1 MSRKLTVHHR
11 ACNLCE
17 AICGLEIQLEGNR
30 FVSIRGDGDDPL
42 SQGHIC
48 PKAVALQD
56 LHHDPDRLRRPV
68 RRTGDGWQEIGW
80 DEALDEAA
88 TRLRAVQGAH
98 GRDAVALYL
107 GNPHVH
113 DSGGLLYGPLLM
125 RALGT
130 RHRYSATSVDQLPH
144 HLVSRLLY
152 GHQLLLPVPDVD
164 RTQFLL
170 IVGAN
175 PAVSNGSLM
184 TAPGVRRRLRAIRE
198 RGGTV
203 VVVDPRRTETAELA
217 DRHLF
222 VRPATDA
229 LLLFA
234 LAHTVFEEGLADP
247 GRLARH
253 TDGIDQVRELA
264 RDFAPETVAASVG
277 IEAEEIRRLARD
289 FCSAP
294 SAVCYG
300 RLGVSVQSFGAT
312 CQWLVNVLN
321 LVTGNLDRPGGAMFT
336 SPAVDLLTQQ
346 SRGRSGRWA
355 SRVRGLPE
363 FGGELPVVT
372 MAEDML
378 AEGTGR
384 VRALVTL
391 AGNPVLSTPDG
402 SQVDRALA
410 GLDFMLAVDFYV
422 NETTRHAHL
431 ILPPTAALER
441 DHYDLAFHLLAVR
454 NTARYSPPLFGP
466 DPDQRHE
473 WEIMLG
479 LVTRLGGGGLRRGF
493 ERWWMGK
500 LGPAGMIDLALRRGP
515 YGSGFLPFRKGLNLR
530 RLREL
535 PHGVDLGPLQP
546 RLPDRLFTTENRID
560 LAPTILVDDVA
571 RLRARRGDLSQE
583 ASAEW
588 PLSLVS
594 RRQLRSN
601 NSWMHNYQRLM
612 GGRDRC
618 TLLMHPEDAARRGLD
633 DGVRVRV
640 GSRVGEVEVPL
651 EVSDEMMPGVVCLPH
666 GWGHQREG
674 VELRTARGHPGA
686 SVNDLTDCEAVDP
699 VSGTAA
705 LTGVPVEVEPAA
717 RPARGLFRSQRAGHG
732 QQ

>member
-1 MSRKLTVHHR
+1 VSPKLTVHRR

-17 AICGLEIQLEGNR
+17 AICGLEIRLEDGR
-30 FVSIRGDGDDPL
+30 VASIRGDRDDPL
-42 SQGHIC
+42 SRGHIC

-68 RRTGDGWQEIGW
+68 RRTADGWQEIGW
-80 DEALDEAA
+80 DEAFEEAA
-88 TRLRAVQGAH
+88 SGLRAVSRKH

-130 RHRYSATSVDQLPH
+130 RSRYSATSVDQLPH
-144 HLVSRLLY
+144 HLVSRLLF
-152 GHQLLLPVPDVD
+152 GHQLLLPVPDID

-198 RGGTV
+198 RGGAV
-203 VVVDPRRTETAELA
+203 VVVDPRRSETAELA

-222 VRPATDA
+222 IRPGTDA
-229 LLLFA
+229 LLLLA
-234 LAHTVFEEGLADP
+234 LVRTVLEEGLADP
-247 GRLARH
+247 GRLARLGPH
-253 TDGIDQVRELA
+253 TDGLDRVRELA
-264 RDFAPETVAASVG
+264 RDFDPETVGAGVG
-277 IEAEEIRRLARD
+277 IEGKEIRRLARD
-289 FCSAP
+289 FCAAP

-321 LVTGNLDRPGGAMFT
+321 LVTGNLDRPGGAMFC
-336 SPAVDLLTQQ
+336 SPAVDLLPHQ
-346 SRGRSGRWA
+346 SRGRMGRWT

-363 FGGELPVVT
+363 FGGELPVAT

-378 AEGTGR
+378 TEGEGR

-410 GLDFMLAVDFYV
+410 GLDFMLSVDFYV
-422 NETTRHAHL
+422 NETTRHAQL

-454 NTARYSPPLFGP
+454 NTARYSPPLFQPG
-466 DPDQRHE
+466 PDQRHE

-479 LVTRLGGGGLRRGF
+479 LVARLGGGGLRGAF
-493 ERWWMGK
+493 QRWWMGR

-515 YGSGFLPFRKGLNLR
+515 YGSGFLPLRKGLNLR
-530 RLREL
+530 RLRQA
-535 PHGVDLGPLQP
+535 PHGVDLGPLKP
-546 RLPDRLFTTENRID
+546 RLPDRLFTREKRID
-560 LAPTILVDDVA
+560 LAPAILVDDVA
-571 RLRARRGDLSQE
+571 RLRARRVELSRETLGQR
-583 ASAEW
+583 
-588 PLSLVS
+588 PLLLVS
-594 RRQLRSN
+594 RRHLRSN
-601 NSWMHNYQRLM
+601 NSWMHNYERLM

-618 TLLMHPEDAARRGLD
+618 TLLIHPEDAACRGLES
-633 DGVRVRV
+633 GLRVRVR
-640 GSRVGEVEVPL
+640 SRVGEVEVPL

-666 GWGHQREG
+666 GWGHQRQG
-674 VELRTARGHPGA
+674 VEQRTARRHPGA
-686 SVNDLTDCEAVDP
+686 SVNDLTDTEAVDP

-705 LTGVPVEVEPAA
+705 LSGVPVEVEPAGPGPVA
-717 RPARGLFRSQRAGHG
+717 R
-732 QQ
+732 